1 MLVSRL
7 QPNFLD
13 KLYALI
19 VIVFTQNKLS
29 CIKTT
34 LRIGYLLLYGG
45 RRGGQ
50 TINMICVQY
59 LEFFRTLFIVFAL
72 LISKI

>member
-1 MLVSRL
+1 M
-7 QPNFLD
+7 
-13 KLYALI
+13 
-19 VIVFTQNKLS
+19 FTQKKLS

-34 LRIGYLLLYGG
+34 LRIGYLLLYEGK
-45 RRGGQ
+45 RGGQ

-59 LEFFRTLFIVFAL
+59 LEFFHTLFVVLAL